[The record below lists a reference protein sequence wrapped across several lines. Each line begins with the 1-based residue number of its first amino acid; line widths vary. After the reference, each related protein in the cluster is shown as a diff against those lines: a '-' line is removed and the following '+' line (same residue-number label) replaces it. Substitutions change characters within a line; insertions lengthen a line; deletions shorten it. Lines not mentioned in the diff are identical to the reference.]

1 MIPTT
6 VDGEG
11 AVFGLVEEM
20 SFPSPW
26 KQLLGNSVLIR
37 EGSYQIP

>member
-20 SFPSPW
+20 SFSSPW
-26 KQLLGNSVLIR
+26 KQCVNW